1 MSLALSQTL
10 LSNNQ
15 IRDIYQPNLR
25 EIQYTLLWPTCIVHC
40 KRSYKDN
47 LLSYLLERKKEKK
60 EKKKKE
66 IIEKVTCSKWQQIP
80 TKLDG
85 DEINGG
91 LGSKMHVHAGDTNL
105 VKSESETSFYI
116 QAYL

>member
-1 MSLALSQTL
+1 MVYCTL
-10 LSNNQ
+10 
-15 IRDIYQPNLR
+15 
-25 EIQYTLLWPTCIVHC
+25 
-40 KRSYKDN
+40 SYKDK
-47 LLSYLLERKKEKK
+47 LLSYLLERKKR
-60 EKKKKE
+60 KKKDHRKSYLFQ
-66 IIEKVTCSKWQQIP
+66 VTTNSYKL
-80 TKLDG
+80 KLDG

>member
-1 MSLALSQTL
+1 MHCTL
-10 LSNNQ
+10 
-15 IRDIYQPNLR
+15 
-25 EIQYTLLWPTCIVHC
+25 
-40 KRSYKDN
+40 YKK
-47 LLSYLLERKKEKK
+47 LQRQFTIISTGKKERKER
-60 EKKKKE
+60 KKKKE

-91 LGSKMHVHAGDTNL
+91 LGSKMHVHAGDKNL

>member
-1 MSLALSQTL
+1 MSLALSQIL

-40 KRSYKDN
+40 TRSYKDN

-60 EKKKKE
+60 EKKEGNHRKSYLFQ
-66 IIEKVTCSKWQQIP
+66 VTTNSYKL
-80 TKLDG
+80 KLDG

-105 VKSESETSFYI
+105 VKSESETSFYV
-116 QAYL
+116 

>member
-40 KRSYKDN
+40 TRSYKDN

-80 TKLDG
+80 T
-85 DEINGG
+85 N
-91 LGSKMHVHAGDTNL
+91 
-105 VKSESETSFYI
+105 
-116 QAYL
+116 

>member
-1 MSLALSQTL
+1 MHGILYIKLQGQVTIISAG
-10 LSNNQ
+10 
-15 IRDIYQPNLR
+15 
-25 EIQYTLLWPTCIVHC
+25 
-40 KRSYKDN
+40 
-47 LLSYLLERKKEKK
+47 KKEKK
-60 EKKKKE
+60 EK

-105 VKSESETSFYI
+105 VKSESETSFYV
-116 QAYL
+116 